1 MLMAA
6 RVVCHDLD
14 SVSVCTGLRPFRWRL
29 CGYGC
34 AARGK
39 GAQTVR
45 RSRIVAERRAAER
58 ETRQMGTARAELFGE
73 SAASISLSLMYNFDW
88 HY

>member
-1 MLMAA
+1 MQMAA

-14 SVSVCTGLRPFRWRL
+14 YASVCTGLRPFRWRF

-34 AARGK
+34 ANRGT

-58 ETRQMGTARAELFGE
+58 ETGQTMEVGLRLHLNIQK
-73 SAASISLSLMYNFDW
+73 
-88 HY
+88 